1 MRTFRLQRHPPAAGG
16 TGLTPPSHVPIW
28 TALGTPPPRAVTFLP
43 RTYPQHAWV
52 ATCPQIRLVCWFASP
67 GRPKVK
73 GMVDL
78 DHGGAPLIVT
88 ADETLLDD
96 LLRLSAA
103 VGVTPE
109 LVHEPGAFRGA
120 WLSAS
125 LVLVGADA
133 AQQIARLDPVRRTNV
148 FVVTR
153 DGRHPEVWRHALT
166 VGAEDV
172 VTLPAGEA
180 GLRDRL
186 ADTVDGSQRA
196 ASTVAVVGGCGG
208 AGASILA
215 AALAT
220 IAARRG
226 RRVLL
231 IDGDPLG
238 GGLDLVVGLERAEG
252 LRWPDLAGT
261 MGRVSALSLRSALP
275 SVNELA
281 LMSWDRGQEL
291 TIRADIMREVIAA
304 GQRGNDLVVVDM
316 PRRLDPA
323 TQEAL
328 TAATTTIL
336 VLPAEVRAIA
346 AATRVKTLIGPL
358 CRDLRVVVRAPGV
371 TGIDAGSV
379 ASTLGLDLF
388 GSMKSDQAVA
398 ESVDRGFGP
407 CRRGR
412 GPLVALCGR
421 VLNELGLAEVAAA

>member
-1 MRTFRLQRHPPAAGG
+1 
-16 TGLTPPSHVPIW
+16 
-28 TALGTPPPRAVTFLP
+28 
-43 RTYPQHAWV
+43 
-52 ATCPQIRLVCWFASP
+52 
-67 GRPKVK
+67 
-73 GMVDL
+73 MVDL

-120 WLSAS
+120 WRSAA

-133 AQQIARLDPVRRTNV
+133 AQEIGRLDPVRRANV
-148 FVVTR
+148 FVVTH
-153 DGRHPEVWRHALT
+153 DGRRPEVWQGAVA

-196 ASTVAVVGGCGG
+196 ASTVALVGGCGG

-238 GGLDLVVGLERAEG
+238 GGLDLVIGLERAEG

-261 MGRVSALSLRSALP
+261 MGRVSAPSLRSALP

-281 LMSWDRGQEL
+281 LMSWDRGHEL

-323 TQEAL
+323 TQVAL

-336 VLPAEVRAIA
+336 VVPAEVRAIA
-346 AATRVKTLIGPL
+346 AATRVKTLIAPL
-358 CRDLRVVVRAPGV
+358 CRDLRIVVRAPGV
-371 TGIDAGSV
+371 SGIDAGSV
-379 ASTLGLDLF
+379 ASALGLDLL
-388 GSMKSDQAVA
+388 GSMKSDSGVA

-421 VLNELGLAEVAAA
+421 VLNDLGLLEVAAA